1 MVQREWVEKDFYKE
15 LGVASDASDSE
26 IKSVARKLMAENH
39 PDRNPNNPV
48 AEERYKAV
56 GEAKDVLLDK
66 AKRKEY
72 DETRRLFAN
81 GGRRF
86 NGGGGGGNF
95 GGFGGD
101 GAEFNLGDLFDAA
114 PQTGGANIGDLFGGL
129 FGRGAQQPRPSRP
142 RRGNDL
148 ETETELS
155 FLEATKGVAMPLRL
169 TSPAPC
175 TNCHGSGARPGT
187 SPKVCPNCNGAGV
200 INRNQGAFGF
210 SEPCTEC
217 RGTGSIIEEP
227 CDECGGKG
235 ATTRTRTINVRIP
248 PGVEDGQRI
257 RLAGQGEAGLRGA
270 PSGDLF
276 VTVHVRP
283 DKVFGRTGDDLTV
296 TVPVSFHE
304 LALGTTLSVPTLEGK
319 VGVRV
324 PKGTSDGR
332 ILRVRGRGVPK
343 RAGGHGDLLVTVK
356 VAVPPT
362 SKAKPPRRS
371 RPTPRPSGQAG
382 STRGPDGPVRDEQ
395 EGRRSHLP
403 DLGRR
408 GARGHARPDAA
419 DLRPAW
425 PGQSAA

>member
-1 MVQREWVEKDFYKE
+1 MAQREWVEKDFYKE
-15 LGVASDASDSE
+15 LGVSSDASADE
-26 IKSVARKLMAENH
+26 IKRAYRKLARDLH
-39 PDRNPNNPV
+39 PDTNSDPSA
-48 AEERYKAV
+48 AEKFKAV
-56 GEAKDVLLDK
+56 SEAHSVLSDP

-72 DETRRLFAN
+72 DETRRLFA
-81 GGRRF
+81 
-86 NGGGGGGNF
+86 GGGFGRGRFSGGNF

-101 GAEFNLGDLFDAA
+101 GAEFNLNDLFDAA
-114 PQTGGANIGDLFGGL
+114 GQTGGANIGDLFGGL
-129 FGRGAQQPRPSRP
+129 FGRGAQQARPSRP

-155 FLEATKGVAMPLRL
+155 FMEATKGVAMPLRL

-187 SPKVCPNCNGAGV
+187 SPKVCPNCNGSGV
-200 INRNQGAFGF
+200 VSRNQGAFGF

-217 RGTGSIIEEP
+217 RGSGSIIEHP
-227 CDECGGKG
+227 CDECKG
-235 ATTRTRTINVRIP
+235 TGVTTRTRTINVRIP

-270 PSGDLF
+270 PSGDLY

-283 DKVFGRTGDDLTV
+283 DKVFGRDGDDLTV
-296 TVPVSFHE
+296 TVPVAFHE

-343 RAGGHGDLLVTVK
+343 RSGGHGDLLVTVK
-356 VAVPPT
+356 VAVPQNLEGEAAEALE
-362 SKAKPPRRS
+362 SYAKAERASGFDPR
-371 RPTPRPSGQAG
+371 AG
-382 STRGPDGPVRDEQ
+382 WA
-395 EGRRSHLP
+395 
-403 DLGRR
+403 
-408 GARGHARPDAA
+408 GA
-419 DLRPAW
+419 
-425 PGQSAA
+425 

>member
-1 MVQREWVEKDFYKE
+1 MAQREWVEKDFYKE
-15 LGVASDASDSE
+15 LGVSSDATAKE
-26 IKSVARKLMAENH
+26 IKGAYRKLASELH
-39 PDRNPNNPV
+39 PDKNPDG
-48 AEERYKAV
+48 ADRFKAV
-56 GEAKDVLLDK
+56 SEAYSVLSDD

-72 DETRRLFAN
+72 DETRRLFA
-81 GGRRF
+81 
-86 NGGGGGGNF
+86 GGGFGRGRYTGGSSGNF
-95 GGFGGD
+95 GGFGSD
-101 GAEFNLGDLFDAA
+101 GAEFNLNDLFDAA
-114 PQTGGANIGDLFGGL
+114 GQTGGANIGDLFGGL

-155 FLEATKGVAMPLRL
+155 FMEATRGVAMPLRL

-217 RGTGSIIEEP
+217 RGSGSIIEQP
-227 CDECGGKG
+227 CDECNGTGV
-235 ATTRTRTINVRIP
+235 TTRTRTINVRIP

-270 PSGDLF
+270 PSGDLY
-276 VTVHVRP
+276 VTVHVKP
-283 DKVFGRTGDDLTV
+283 DKVFGRDGNDLTV
-296 TVPVSFHE
+296 TVPVTFSE

-343 RAGGHGDLLVTVK
+343 RSGGHGDLLVTVK
-356 VAVPPT
+356 VAVPPKIEGEAAEALEAYA
-362 SKAKPPRRS
+362 KAERASGFDPR
-371 RPTPRPSGQAG
+371 AG
-382 STRGPDGPVRDEQ
+382 WA
-395 EGRRSHLP
+395 
-403 DLGRR
+403 
-408 GARGHARPDAA
+408 GA
-419 DLRPAW
+419 
-425 PGQSAA
+425 

>member
-1 MVQREWVEKDFYKE
+1 MAQREWVEKDFYKV
-15 LGVASDASDSE
+15 LGVSSDSTADE
-26 IKSVARKLMAENH
+26 IKRAYRKLAGELH
-39 PDRNPNNPV
+39 PDRNPNNPE

-56 GEAKDVLLDK
+56 TEAKEVLLDT

-81 GGRRF
+81 GGFGRRPS
-86 NGGGGGGNF
+86 GGGGNF
-95 GGFGGD
+95 GGFGGYGSD
-101 GAEFNLGDLFDAA
+101 GVEFNLGDLFDAA

-187 SPKVCPNCNGAGV
+187 SPRVCATCNGSGAV
-200 INRNQGAFGF
+200 SRNQGAFGF
-210 SEPCTEC
+210 SEPCTDC
-217 RGTGSIIEEP
+217 RGTGSIIDEP
-227 CDECGGKG
+227 CEECGGKG

-248 PGVEDGQRI
+248 PGVEDNQRI

-270 PSGDLF
+270 PSGDLY

-283 DKVFGRTGDDLTV
+283 DKVFGRDGDDLTV
-296 TVPVSFHE
+296 TVPVSFYE

-356 VAVPPT
+356 VAVPP
-362 SKAKPPRRS
+362 SLEGEAAEALEAYAKAERASGFDPRANW
-371 RPTPRPSGQAG
+371 SG
-382 STRGPDGPVRDEQ
+382 
-395 EGRRSHLP
+395 H
-403 DLGRR
+403 
-408 GARGHARPDAA
+408 
-419 DLRPAW
+419 
-425 PGQSAA
+425 

>member
-1 MVQREWVEKDFYKE
+1 MAQREWVEKDFYKE
-15 LGVASDASDSE
+15 LGVSSDASADE
-26 IKSVARKLMAENH
+26 IKRAYRKLARDLH
-39 PDRNPNNPV
+39 PDTNSEPSA
-48 AEERYKAV
+48 AERFKAV
-56 GEAKDVLLDK
+56 SEAHSVLSDP

-72 DETRRLFAN
+72 DETRRLFA
-81 GGRRF
+81 
-86 NGGGGGGNF
+86 GGGFGRGRFSGGNF

-101 GAEFNLGDLFDAA
+101 GGEFNLNDLFDAA
-114 PQTGGANIGDLFGGL
+114 GQTGGANIGDLFGGL
-129 FGRGAQQPRPSRP
+129 FGRGAQPRPSRP

-155 FLEATKGVAMPLRL
+155 FMEATKGVAMPLRL

-187 SPKVCPNCNGAGV
+187 SPKVCPNCNGSGV
-200 INRNQGAFGF
+200 VSRNQGAFGF

-217 RGTGSIIEEP
+217 RGSGSIIEHP
-227 CDECGGKG
+227 CSECQGTGV
-235 ATTRTRTINVRIP
+235 TTRTRTINVRIP

-270 PSGDLF
+270 PSGDLY

-283 DKVFGRTGDDLTV
+283 DKVFGRDGDDLTV

-343 RAGGHGDLLVTVK
+343 RSGGHGDLLVTVK
-356 VAVPPT
+356 VAVPPNLGGEAQEAMEAYA
-362 SKAKPPRRS
+362 KAERASGFDPR
-371 RPTPRPSGQAG
+371 AG
-382 STRGPDGPVRDEQ
+382 WA
-395 EGRRSHLP
+395 
-403 DLGRR
+403 
-408 GARGHARPDAA
+408 GA
-419 DLRPAW
+419 
-425 PGQSAA
+425 

>member
-1 MVQREWVEKDFYKE
+1 MAQREWVEKDFYKE
-15 LGVASDASDSE
+15 LGVSSDASADE
-26 IKSVARKLMAENH
+26 IKKAYRKLASELH
-39 PDRNPNNPV
+39 PDRNSDPGA
-48 AEERYKAV
+48 AERFKAV
-56 GEAKDVLLDK
+56 SEANSVLSDP

-72 DETRRLFAN
+72 DETRRLFA
-81 GGRRF
+81 GGGFGRR
-86 NGGGGGGNF
+86 GGGFSGGDF

-101 GAEFNLGDLFDAA
+101 GAEFNLNDLFDAA
-114 PQTGGANIGDLFGGL
+114 GQTGGANIGDLFGGL
-129 FGRGAQQPRPSRP
+129 FGRGAAAPRPSRP

-187 SPKVCPNCNGAGV
+187 SPKVCPSCNGAGV

-217 RGTGSIIEEP
+217 RGSGSIIEHP
-227 CDECGGKG
+227 CSECKG
-235 ATTRTRTINVRIP
+235 TGVTTRTRTINVRIP
-248 PGVEDGQRI
+248 PGVVDGQRI

-270 PSGDLF
+270 PSGDLY

-283 DKVFGRTGDDLTV
+283 DKVFGRDGDDLTV
-296 TVPVSFHE
+296 AVPVSFHE

-343 RAGGHGDLLVTVK
+343 RSGGHGDLLVTVR
-356 VAVPPT
+356 VAVPPNLEGEAAEALEAYA
-362 SKAKPPRRS
+362 KAERASGFDPR
-371 RPTPRPSGQAG
+371 AG
-382 STRGPDGPVRDEQ
+382 WA
-395 EGRRSHLP
+395 
-403 DLGRR
+403 
-408 GARGHARPDAA
+408 GA
-419 DLRPAW
+419 
-425 PGQSAA
+425 